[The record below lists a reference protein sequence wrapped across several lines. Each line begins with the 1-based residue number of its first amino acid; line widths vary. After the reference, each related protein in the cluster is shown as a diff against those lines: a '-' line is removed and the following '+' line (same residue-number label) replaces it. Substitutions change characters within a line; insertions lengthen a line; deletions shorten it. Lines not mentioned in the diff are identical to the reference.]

1 MIKYEKATINDIRPI
16 TELALFLYP
25 GDSSFECLY
34 DEYKESLQ
42 SDRLAVFLAMD
53 GEKIIGFGECSL
65 RTDYVEGTNGGTV
78 GYLEGIYVLPEY
90 RLCGIAKSL
99 VKHCENW
106 AKDNG
111 CVEFASDCLLDN
123 IDSYDFHT
131 RIGFQE
137 ANRLICFT
145 KNL

>member
-1 MIKYEKATINDIRPI
+1 MFTYRKASINDIRPI
-16 TELALFLYP
+16 TELALLLYADDNTLE
-25 GDSSFECLY
+25 GLY
-34 DEYKESLQ
+34 GEYKESLQ

-53 GEKIIGFGECSL
+53 SDKVVGFGECSL

-90 RLCGIAKSL
+90 RLNGIAKSL
-99 VKHCENW
+99 VTDCENW
-106 AKDNG
+106 ARDNG

-123 IDSYDFHT
+123 NDSYNFHT
-131 RIGFQE
+131 RTGFQE

-145 KNL
+145 KKL